1 MKVSCILPTFNRPP
15 ARQWLLEEA
24 VESFL
29 RQDHP
34 DKELIL
40 LNDCPLQQLVC
51 DAPGVVVVNVP
62 RRFRSLGEKR
72 NAAVALAD
80 GDVLMPWDDDDISLP
95 WRISA
100 STGWLGDADYFCPSQ
115 YWVADATGL
124 HSDSCRSL
132 AHASSAFRRTAFDTV
147 GGYPH
152 LSFGEDTA
160 FDEALRAAPDVDVV
174 PAAPLPTDRWYYI
187 YRWGVSPVHMSSRGP
202 DQDWY
207 GEIGRRPVEAGRF
220 VLRPHWRENYLSCSR
235 NALTADSP
243 GPIAGIFAGSEM
255 R

>member
-15 ARQWLLEEA
+15 AQQWLLEEA

-29 RQDHP
+29 RQDYA
-34 DKELIL
+34 DKELVL
-40 LNDCPLQQLVC
+40 LNDCPAQFLVC
-51 DAPGVVVVNVP
+51 DAPAVTVVNLP

-72 NAAVALAD
+72 NAAIGLAD
-80 GDVLMPWDDDDISLP
+80 GNVVMPWDDDDVSLP
-95 WRISA
+95 WRISVSA
-100 STGWLGDADYFCPSQ
+100 ESLGNADYFCPSQ

-132 AHASSAFRRTAFDTV
+132 AHAASAFTRDAFDAV

-160 FDEALRAAPDVDVV
+160 FDDALRATPEVDVV
-174 PAAPLPTDRWYYI
+174 PAARLPMDQWYYV

-202 DQDWY
+202 EQDWY
-207 GEIGRRPVEAGRF
+207 GEIGRRAIEPGRF
-220 VLRPHWRENYLSCSR
+220 VLRPHWREDYLRRSR
-235 NALTADSP
+235 DALMSDSP
-243 GPIAGIFAGSEM
+243 DPRRGGL
-255 R
+255 